1 MSQINRLQTIDA
13 DTLQST
19 AYEPVSF
26 VVDDLLP
33 QGLHLLAGAPK
44 IGKSWLALW
53 LCLCAAQGKPLWTFA
68 TRPCEVLYL
77 CLEDSFQRIQS
88 RLFDLTEDAPPTLH
102 FAVMSQQLHNG
113 LVEQIEQFLKE
124 HPQTRLI
131 VIDTL
136 QRIRTAGNDA
146 NPYASDY
153 RDIGVLKAL
162 ADKHRIA
169 ILLVHH
175 LRKMNDDDP
184 VNMISG
190 TTGLSGATDS
200 NFVLRKSKRRE
211 NTATLYCTGRDIPYR
226 ELALEFDGEDH
237 VWKLLSDDCEQKE
250 QPNERIL
257 FLLSELLR
265 QQPEISA
272 PAKALLEK
280 IDPAGTEGLTPN
292 SFSHR
297 IRKSVDTLIFEV
309 NGQALQIESTSNDSL
324 VVIGQTDYKVC
335 PACGYASETGIPLEH
350 KNSRGYRC
358 VNKEG
363 NSAEYRLSHDFKT
376 DVAKIT
382 FVTQEA
388 ADINVMLSV
397 LYALLEGLSR
407 EMGIERTD
415 IKGCLFYTSVDGCMI
430 FSVVLYD
437 AVAGGA
443 GHVRRIVTAD
453 GQAFQRVL
461 AKAIS
466 VVDNCDC
473 DSSCYRCLRN
483 YYNQKIHDNLN
494 RNQASAF
501 LHQWVGNMNPL
512 PVETIE

>member
-1 MSQINRLQTIDA
+1 MNRLQTIDA

-136 QRIRTAGNDA
+136 QRIHTVGNDA

-175 LRKMNDDDP
+175 LWKMNDDDP
-184 VNMISG
+184 MNMISG

-200 NFVLRKSKRRE
+200 NFVLRKSQRRE
-211 NTATLYCTGRDIPYR
+211 NTATLYCTGRDIAYVYFSA
-226 ELALEFDGEDH
+226 EME
-237 VWKLLSDDCEQKE
+237 S
-250 QPNERIL
+250 
-257 FLLSELLR
+257 LLR
-265 QQPEISA
+265 
-272 PAKALLEK
+272 
-280 IDPAGTEGLTPN
+280 
-292 SFSHR
+292 
-297 IRKSVDTLIFEV
+297 
-309 NGQALQIESTSNDSL
+309 
-324 VVIGQTDYKVC
+324 
-335 PACGYASETGIPLEH
+335 
-350 KNSRGYRC
+350 
-358 VNKEG
+358 
-363 NSAEYRLSHDFKT
+363 EYRQECAYITETYDQRQLTADDFLFRRQGAQLPMTPTTFTYRFKLILKKNGLPQELNVHSLRHTAASLMIAGGT
-376 DVAKIT
+376 DVAT
-382 FVTQEA
+382 
-388 ADINVMLSV
+388 
-397 LYALLEGLSR
+397 
-407 EMGIERTD
+407 
-415 IKGCLFYTSVDGCMI
+415 
-430 FSVVLYD
+430 
-437 AVAGGA
+437 VAGIL
-443 GHVRRIVTAD
+443 GHSQPSTTLDIYTH
-453 GQAFQRVL
+453 AFDKNK
-461 AKAIS
+461 KA
-466 VVDNCDC
+466 
-473 DSSCYRCLRN
+473 
-483 YYNQKIHDNLN
+483 
-494 RNQASAF
+494 ASAG
-501 LHQWVGNMNPL
+501 LQGML
-512 PVETIE
+512 EI

>member
-1 MSQINRLQTIDA
+1 MQKLNLVEA
-13 DTLQST
+13 ETLL
-19 AYEPVSF
+19 YEPLEKPSF
-26 VVDDLLP
+26 VVD
-33 QGLHLLAGAPK
+33 GLIPTGLSLFCGSQK
-44 IGKSWLALW
+44 IGKSWLMLK
-53 LCLCAAQGKPLWTFA
+53 LCLCVSQGLPLWDMQTKA
-68 TRPCEVLYL
+68 GDVLYL

-184 VNMISG
+184 MNMISG

-237 VWKLLSDDCEQKE
+237 IWKLLSDDFEQKE

-265 QQPEISA
+265 RQPEISA
-272 PAKALLEK
+272 PAKVLLEK
-280 IDPAGTEGLTPN
+280 IDPADTEGLTPN

-297 IRKSVDTLIFEV
+297 IRKSVDALRRNGITVSFRKSNGDRLI
-309 NGQALQIESTSNDSL
+309 
-324 VVIGQTDYKVC
+324 
-335 PACGYASETGIPLEH
+335 
-350 KNSRGYRC
+350 
-358 VNKEG
+358 
-363 NSAEYRLSHDFKT
+363 
-376 DVAKIT
+376 
-382 FVTQEA
+382 
-388 ADINVMLSV
+388 
-397 LYALLEGLSR
+397 
-407 EMGIERTD
+407 
-415 IKGCLFYTSVDGCMI
+415 CLKRVDG
-430 FSVVLYD
+430 VD
-437 AVAGGA
+437 DPAAENT
-443 GHVRRIVTAD
+443 VTID
-453 GQAFQRVL
+453 PE
-461 AKAIS
+461 
-466 VVDNCDC
+466 
-473 DSSCYRCLRN
+473 
-483 YYNQKIHDNLN
+483 
-494 RNQASAF
+494 
-501 LHQWVGNMNPL
+501 NP
-512 PVETIE
+512 PCFGV

>member
-162 ADKHRIA
+162 TDKHRIA

-175 LRKMNDDDP
+175 LRKELADD
-184 VNMISG
+184 VFSRISG
-190 TTGLSGATDS
+190 TTAISGAVDS
-200 NFVLRKSKRRE
+200 SFTLVEEKRGSGK
-211 NTATLYCTGRDIPYR
+211 AKLSCIGRDIEYR
-226 ELALEFDGEDH
+226 ELTLERNAEN
-237 VWKLLSDDCEQKE
+237 VWELVSDSRTQPELLGG
-250 QPNERIL
+250 RIVI
-257 FLLSELLR
+257 LLSELMRDRTEFIGTPTEL
-265 QQPEISA
+265 SA
-272 PAKALLEK
+272 Q
-280 IDPAGTEGLTPN
+280 IDPAGSEGITPKKV
-292 SFSHR
+292 SR
-297 IRKSVDTLIFEV
+297 LILQSVA
-309 NGQALQIESTSNDSL
+309 ALSK
-324 VVIGQTDYKVC
+324 IG
-335 PACGYASETGIPLEH
+335 I
-350 KNSRGYRC
+350 
-358 VNKEG
+358 
-363 NSAEYRLSHDFKT
+363 SA
-376 DVAKIT
+376 V
-382 FVTQEA
+382 
-388 ADINVMLSV
+388 
-397 LYALLEGLSR
+397 
-407 EMGIERTD
+407 
-415 IKGCLFYTSVDGCMI
+415 
-430 FSVVLYD
+430 
-437 AVAGGA
+437 
-443 GHVRRIVTAD
+443 VRRSNGKRLIELRRAESDDAQGTQAVDPIDPAD
-453 GQAFQRVL
+453 VSGGENAPCFGV
-461 AKAIS
+461 
-466 VVDNCDC
+466 
-473 DSSCYRCLRN
+473 
-483 YYNQKIHDNLN
+483 
-494 RNQASAF
+494 
-501 LHQWVGNMNPL
+501 
-512 PVETIE
+512 

>member
-26 VVDDLLP
+26 VVDELLP

-53 LCLCAAQGKPLWTFA
+53 LCLCTAQGKPLWTFA

-136 QRIRTAGNDA
+136 QRIRTAANDA

-184 VNMISG
+184 MNMISG
-190 TTGLSGATDS
+190 TTGLSGAADS
-200 NFVLRKSKRRE
+200 NFVFRKSNGDRLICLKRADGVDDP
-211 NTATLYCTGRDIPYR
+211 AT
-226 ELALEFDGEDH
+226 
-237 VWKLLSDDCEQKE
+237 
-250 QPNERIL
+250 
-257 FLLSELLR
+257 
-265 QQPEISA
+265 
-272 PAKALLEK
+272 EK
-280 IDPAGTEGLTPN
+280 TVTIDPENPPCL
-292 SFSHR
+292 
-297 IRKSVDTLIFEV
+297 
-309 NGQALQIESTSNDSL
+309 
-324 VVIGQTDYKVC
+324 
-335 PACGYASETGIPLEH
+335 PL
-350 KNSRGYRC
+350 
-358 VNKEG
+358 
-363 NSAEYRLSHDFKT
+363 
-376 DVAKIT
+376 
-382 FVTQEA
+382 
-388 ADINVMLSV
+388 
-397 LYALLEGLSR
+397 
-407 EMGIERTD
+407 
-415 IKGCLFYTSVDGCMI
+415 
-430 FSVVLYD
+430 
-437 AVAGGA
+437 
-443 GHVRRIVTAD
+443 
-453 GQAFQRVL
+453 
-461 AKAIS
+461 
-466 VVDNCDC
+466 
-473 DSSCYRCLRN
+473 
-483 YYNQKIHDNLN
+483 
-494 RNQASAF
+494 
-501 LHQWVGNMNPL
+501 
-512 PVETIE
+512 